1 MKLFLF
7 FFLSIITAVCCFSNS
22 ADAEG
27 RISTSRYQTLH
38 IKQMAH
44 RNFSNHGR
52 TGYVYEEQQYSL
64 YGSKSIS
71 IGTVQLEKNSRIRE
85 MYIAVDMK
93 RSQRIQRLSQKRKIS
108 IGRVSG
114 DVSRLKSLNVF
125 VNSNGNMHY

>member
-7 FFLSIITAVCCFSNS
+7 FFFNIIAAVCCFTNS
-22 ADAEG
+22 ADADD
-27 RISTSRYQTLH
+27 RVQNSLYQTLH

-52 TGYVYEEQQYSL
+52 TGYVYEEQQFSL
-64 YGSKSIS
+64 YGSKSTS

-93 RSQRIQRLSQKRKIS
+93 RSQRIQRLYQKRKIS